1 MNSAPLSFLLSRSC
15 EMTDVVIVGG
25 GLSGTL
31 AAILLGRRGLRVSL
45 IDPHEVYPVDF
56 RAEQL
61 VGAQVEVLDR
71 LGLRD
76 VLIGNLVPAAGAVAS
91 RRGRTIGGVTAPH
104 YGIRYETMVNR
115 ARQHLP
121 SSVRFVKAQV
131 ADIQLTADH
140 QQVLLADGSWIQ
152 ARVVVVATGL
162 GQRLLRQLDIGRTM
176 VDAAHSLTFGFDL
189 ELASSPLL
197 PTLVMVAYGERS
209 AERIDYL
216 TLFNIDNHI
225 RCNMFTYGAYRDA
238 WTQDFRRRPMEMLR
252 QAMPRLE
259 QMTGTIRAIGPIE
272 VRVNDLVAASGC
284 ERDGVVLIGD
294 AFQTSCPAAGTGIG
308 RLLNDIDR
316 LCNHHLPSWLA
327 TEGMEASKISQFYG
341 DPIKRNCDAEALRV
355 AKYRRE
361 LAVET
366 SLRWKIH
373 RSRLALQNR
382 LRLLVTRKQTARV
395 GAEMAWTGESLA
407 PMPQGNPASAT
418 SHSA

>member
-1 MNSAPLSFLLSRSC
+1 
-15 EMTDVVIVGG
+15 MTDVVIIGG

-61 VGAQVEVLDR
+61 VGEQVEVLDR

-76 VLIGNLVPAAGAVAS
+76 VLVGNLVPAAGAVAS
-91 RRGRTIGGVTAPH
+91 RRGRTIGGVAAPH
-104 YGIRYETMVNR
+104 YGIRYEVMVNR

-121 SSVRFVKAQV
+121 PSVQFVKAQV

-140 QQVLLADGSWIQ
+140 QQVLLADGSWRQ
-152 ARVVVVATGL
+152 GRVVVVATGL

-189 ELASSPLL
+189 ELASSPLF
-197 PTLVMVAYGERS
+197 PALVVVAYGERAAS
-209 AERIDYL
+209 RIDYL
-216 TLFNIDNHI
+216 TLFNIDNRI
-225 RCNMFTYGAYRDA
+225 RCNLFTYGAYRDA
-238 WTQDFRRRPMEMLR
+238 WSQDFRRKPVQMLR

-259 QMTGTIRAIGPIE
+259 EMTGTIQAIGPVE
-272 VRVNDLVAASGC
+272 VRVNDLVVASGYK
-284 ERDGVVLIGD
+284 RHGVVLIGD

-327 TEGMEASKISQFYG
+327 TDGMDANKISQFYD
-341 DPIKRNCDAEALRV
+341 DPIKRGCDAEALRV
-355 AKYRRE
+355 ATYRRA
-361 LAVET
+361 LTVES
-366 SLRWKIH
+366 SLSWKIH

-382 LRLLVTRKQTARV
+382 LRLLVTRKQPSHL
-395 GAEMAWTGESLA
+395 GAGMAWTGESMA
-407 PMPQGNPASAT
+407 SMPQRNPASAT
-418 SHSA
+418 PHSV